1 VTFLLHEPTGKP
13 PVVRAEGE
21 LDMAAAPGIK
31 ETLAQLIIDSHR
43 SVVLDLSEATF
54 VDSTTIGT
62 LMAAHQRLKRY
73 GSRLDIVCTNENIL
87 RTFEFAGLRD
97 ELNLHESLDALMH
110 PAGQSA

>member
-1 VTFLLHEPTGKP
+1 MTFLLHEPIGEP
-13 PVVRAEGE
+13 PVLRAEGE

-31 ETLAQLIIDSHR
+31 DTLARLIIDAHR

-73 GSRLDIVCTNENIL
+73 GSRLDIVCVNENIL
-87 RTFEFAGLRD
+87 RTFEFAGLRE
-97 ELNLHESLDALMH
+97 ELNLHRSLDAVLH
-110 PAGQSA
+110 PAGHSA